1 MEMQVKFNGGVK
13 VETEFSGFSFKTD
26 QPVEDGGENTA
37 PSPFLYFLA
46 SLATCA
52 GFYIVSFCN
61 ERDID
66 TTGLDLKMT
75 WDWNEDTHRIDL
87 IQMDV
92 TLPVGFPEKYKAA
105 VLRTAD
111 LCTVKKHIMNPPR
124 INIQAV

>member
-13 VETEFSGFSFKTD
+13 VETEFSGFTFKTD

-75 WDWNEDTHRIDL
+75 WDWNEDTHRIDH

-92 TLPVGFPEKYKAA
+92 TLPTGFPEKYKAA

-111 LCTVKKHIMNPPR
+111 LCTVKKHIMNPPE
-124 INIQAV
+124 IKIQAV